1 MLTYNKIKLTLMTKG
16 ELLMTITTKK
26 IDWGSFVQ
34 KALNGERITIE
45 EGLQIL
51 EAPEDQMLPML
62 NAAFQVRHHFFS
74 KKVKLNMIFNAKSG
88 ACQEDCGYCSQSK
101 VSDAPVKTYSLLDKE
116 TLIAGA
122 KEALARKASTYCIVT
137 SGRSPSEKEINEIV
151 EAVREISET
160 LPLKICTSLGI
171 LNEARARQLKEA
183 GVARY
188 NHNLN
193 THEDNYKNITS
204 SHTYD
209 DRVLTV
215 ESIKSIGISP
225 CSGCIVGLGE
235 TDEQI
240 VEMAYALHDLDADS
254 IPVNF
259 LHPVEGTPLGNY
271 ESPKP
276 YKALKVLA
284 LMRFINPSKEIRISG
299 GREKSLRH
307 LQPLAL
313 YAANSIFV
321 GDYLTT
327 AGQEVNKDYEMIED
341 LGFEIE

>member
-1 MLTYNKIKLTLMTKG
+1 MTTVSQKSYWD
-16 ELLMTITTKK
+16 LLA
-26 IDWGSFVQ
+26 D
-34 KALNGERITIE
+34 KALNGERLTPQ
-45 EGLQIL
+45 EGLEIL
-51 EAPEDQMLPML
+51 QADDNEMLAII
-62 NAAFQVRHHFFS
+62 NAAYRIRRNYFG

-88 ACQEDCGYCSQSK
+88 SCQEDCGYCSQSK
-101 VSDAPVKTYSLLDKE
+101 VSEAPINTYSLLDKE
-116 TLIAGA
+116 SLLAGA
-122 KEALARKASTYCIVT
+122 REAVARKASTYCIVT
-137 SGRSPSEKEINEIV
+137 SGRSPSNKEINEIV

-193 THEDNYKNITS
+193 THKDNYQNITS
-204 SHTYD
+204 THTYD
-209 DRVLTV
+209 DRVMTV

-225 CSGCIVGLGE
+225 CSGCIIGLGE
-235 TDEQI
+235 SDEQI
-240 VEMAYALHDLDADS
+240 VEMAYALRDLDADS

-259 LHPVEGTPLGNY
+259 LHPVEGTPLGHLH
-271 ESPKP
+271 SPKP
-276 YKALKVLA
+276 NKALKVLA
-284 LMRFINPSKEIRISG
+284 LMRFINPTKEIRISG

-313 YAANSIFV
+313 FAANSIFV
-321 GDYLTT
+321 GGYLTT
-327 AGQEVNKDYEMIED
+327 KGQEITKDYEMISD